1 MNPNKARHQYDI
13 DGIVKIASAVALPEL
28 KFFKVAQVDCPDL
41 TIEVAPVGGLRPRF
55 RSALVAQGTGLVY
68 REHLGGLF
76 ANFHIEMGTPMKV
89 SAGPLLALSPH
100 VLYTNIV
107 EPLLRFLLVKRG
119 FMLLHAACISI
130 EGRSIMLSAQTD
142 TGKTSTILSLL
153 RRHGGTFYSDDMV
166 VVSDQGTVSRYPKP
180 LTISAH
186 TLRSV
191 PSHRLAPVQRLSL
204 TWQSRLHSRGGRA
217 TGKRMSQFNLP
228 MMAMNAGVQMM
239 IPPPKYMI
247 TDLVDCEIG
256 GRIDI
261 RHVFLIER
269 GSPALVAP
277 VHQADALTEL
287 LANTED
293 AYGFP
298 PYAQL
303 APRLVIEGEGY
314 DDLRLKER
322 AILSSAL
329 RSAEVTRL
337 RVDDFSWPEMIR
349 ARSDAPQTA
358 PARIDAAE
366 TAPAGSDTVETIPAG
381 GRPLAPVLV
390 PVASGPS

>member
-1 MNPNKARHQYDI
+1 MIQVNPRHTYDI
-13 DGIVKIASAVALPEL
+13 DGILRIASAVALPEL
-28 KFFKVAQVDCPDL
+28 KFFKVAEVECPDL
-41 TIEVAPVGGLRPRF
+41 VIEVARVGGLRPRV
-55 RSALVAQGTGLVY
+55 RSGLVAKGSGLLY
-68 REHLGGLF
+68 QEHLGSLF
-76 ANFHIEMGTPMKV
+76 ANFHVEMGNPVHVK
-89 SAGPLLALSPH
+89 AGPLLALSPH
-100 VLYTNIV
+100 VLYTNVV

-130 EGRSIMLSAQTD
+130 EGKSIMLSAQTD

-166 VVSDQGTVSRYPKP
+166 VVSDQGTASRYPKP

-191 PSHRLAPVQRLSL
+191 PQHRLAPMQRLSL

-217 TGKRMSQFNLP
+217 TGKRMAQFNVP
-228 MMAMNAGVQMM
+228 MMALNAGVQML

-256 GRIDI
+256 GRIPI

-269 GSPALVAP
+269 GSPTMVAG
-277 VHQADALTEL
+277 VTQADALPEL

-303 APRLVIEGEGY
+303 APQLVFEGEGY
-314 DDLRLKER
+314 DELRLKER
-322 AILSSAL
+322 KILSGAL
-329 RSAEVTRL
+329 HAAEVTRL

-349 ARSDAPQTA
+349 ARSDAAEEA
-358 PARIDAAE
+358 PLL
-366 TAPAGSDTVETIPAG
+366 G
-381 GRPLAPVLV
+381 GRPLIPSRV
-390 PVASGPS
+390 PIASGPS

>member
-1 MNPNKARHQYDI
+1 MIENKHRHHYDI
-13 DGIVKIASAVALPEL
+13 DGILRIASAVALPEL
-28 KFFKVAQVDCPDL
+28 KFFKVAQVTCPDL
-41 TIEVAPVGGLRPRF
+41 VIEVAAVGGLRPRF
-55 RSALVAQGTGLVY
+55 HSALVAKGSGLLY
-68 REHLGGLF
+68 QEHLGGLF
-76 ANFHIEMGTPMKV
+76 ANFNIEMGNPVHVK
-89 SAGPLLALSPH
+89 AGPLLALSPH
-100 VLYTNIV
+100 VLYTNVV

-119 FMLLHAACISI
+119 FMLLHAACIEI

-142 TGKTSTILSLL
+142 TGKTSTILTLL

-166 VVSDQGTVSRYPKP
+166 VVSDQGTASRYPKP

-191 PSHRLAPVQRLSL
+191 PSHRLRADQRLSL
-204 TWQSRLHSRGGRA
+204 AWQSRLHSRGGRS
-217 TGKRMSQFNLP
+217 TGKRMAQFNVP
-228 MMAMNAGVQMM
+228 MMAMNAGVQML

-256 GRIDI
+256 GRIPI

-269 GSPALVAP
+269 GSPTLIAGVTQSDALV
-277 VHQADALTEL
+277 EL
-287 LANTED
+287 MANTED

-303 APRLVIEGEGY
+303 APQLVLDGEGY
-314 DDLRLKER
+314 DDLRLKEK
-322 AILSSAL
+322 AILSAAM
-329 RSAEVTRL
+329 RTAEVTRL

-349 ARSDAPQTA
+349 ARSDV
-358 PARIDAAE
+358 AE
-366 TAPAGSDTVETIPAG
+366 TVQIG
-381 GRPLAPVLV
+381 GRPLTPARV

>member
-1 MNPNKARHQYDI
+1 
-13 DGIVKIASAVALPEL
+13 
-28 KFFKVAQVDCPDL
+28 
-41 TIEVAPVGGLRPRF
+41 
-55 RSALVAQGTGLVY
+55 
-68 REHLGGLF
+68 
-76 ANFHIEMGTPMKV
+76 MGTPVHVK
-89 SAGPLLALSPH
+89 AGPLLALSPH
-100 VLYTNIV
+100 VLYTNVV

-119 FMLLHAACISI
+119 FMLLHAACIEI

-166 VVSDQGTVSRYPKP
+166 VVSKEGTASRYPKP

-191 PSHRLAPVQRLSL
+191 PSHRLRPDQRLSL
-204 TWQSRLHSRGGRA
+204 AWQSRLHSRGGRS
-217 TGKRMSQFNLP
+217 TGKRMAQFNVP

-256 GRIDI
+256 GQIPI

-269 GSPALVAP
+269 GSPTLVAG
-277 VHQADALTEL
+277 VTQADALPEL

-303 APRLVIEGEGY
+303 APQIVLEGEGY

-329 RSAEVTRL
+329 RAAEVTRL
-337 RVDDFSWPEMIR
+337 RVADFSWPEMIR
-349 ARSDAPQTA
+349 ARSDVEIQTVQ
-358 PARIDAAE
+358 AAE
-366 TAPAGSDTVETIPAG
+366 AETRQAGSQPLIPS
-381 GRPLAPVLV
+381 RV
-390 PVASGPS
+390 PVASGTS

>member
-1 MNPNKARHQYDI
+1 MNPNKRSHQYDI
-13 DGIVKIASAVALPEL
+13 DGILRIDSAVALPEL
-28 KFFKVAQVDCPDL
+28 KFFKVAQVTCPDL
-41 TIEVAPVGGLRPRF
+41 VIEVAPVGGLRPRF
-55 RSALVAQGTGLVY
+55 RSALVAKGSGLLY
-68 REHLGGLF
+68 QEHLGGLF
-76 ANFHIEMGTPMKV
+76 ANFHIEMGTPVHVK
-89 SAGPLLALSPH
+89 AGPLLALSPH
-100 VLYTNIV
+100 VLYTNVV

-119 FMLLHAACISI
+119 FMLLHAACIEI

-166 VVSDQGTVSRYPKP
+166 VVSKEGTASRYPKP

-191 PSHRLAPVQRLSL
+191 PQHRLAPVQRLSL
-204 TWQSRLHSRGGRA
+204 AWQSRLHSRGGRA
-217 TGKRMSQFNLP
+217 TGKRMAQFNVP

-256 GRIDI
+256 GRIQI

-269 GSPALVAP
+269 GSPTLVAG
-277 VHQADALTEL
+277 VTQADALPEL

-303 APRLVIEGEGY
+303 APQIVLEGEGY

-329 RSAEVTRL
+329 QAAEITRL

-349 ARSDAPQTA
+349 ARSEAETVQVAEMETVQTVSQPLI
-358 PARIDAAE
+358 PAR
-366 TAPAGSDTVETIPAG
+366 
-381 GRPLAPVLV
+381 V
-390 PVASGPS
+390 PVAIGTS

>member
-1 MNPNKARHQYDI
+1 MIQNKRRHHYDI
-13 DGIVKIASAVALPEL
+13 DGILTIASSVALPEL
-28 KFFKVAQVDCPDL
+28 KFFKVVEVEGPDL
-41 TIEVAPVGGLRPRF
+41 VIDVAPVGGWRPRV
-55 RSALVAQGTGLVY
+55 RSALVVSGTGLLY

-76 ANFHIEMGTPMKV
+76 ANFGLEMGNPVRVT
-89 SAGPLLALSPH
+89 AGPLLALSPH
-100 VLYTNIV
+100 VLYTNVV

-119 FMLLHAACISI
+119 FMLLHAACIEI
-130 EGRSIMLSAQTD
+130 EGRSIMLSARTD

-166 VVSDQGTVSRYPKP
+166 VVSDQGNASRYPKP

-191 PSHRLAPVQRLSL
+191 PQHRLAPTQRLSL
-204 TWQSRLHSRGGRA
+204 VWQSRLHSRGGRA
-217 TGKRMSQFNLP
+217 TGKKMAEFNLP
-228 MMAMNAGVQMM
+228 MMAMNAGVQML

-256 GRIDI
+256 GRIPI
-261 RHVFLIER
+261 RNVFLIER
-269 GSPALVAP
+269 GSPSLVAA
-277 VHQADALTEL
+277 VGQSDALAEL

-303 APRLVIEGEGY
+303 APRLVFDGEGY

-322 AILSSAL
+322 AILSAAL
-329 RSAEVTRL
+329 RAAEVTRL

-349 ARSDAPQTA
+349 ARSDAA
-358 PARIDAAE
+358 SEPAM
-366 TAPAGSDTVETIPAG
+366 G
-381 GRPLAPVLV
+381 GRPVLSAARI
-390 PVASGPS
+390 PIASGPR